1 MEYASALGK
10 RVSHR
15 MMLQPAEQ
23 VDKLISRLEGADEA
37 KLVYWDERSQRLR
50 ALSPRS
56 RRGQQLLARGLQSP
70 QVVGVFD
77 GYASYQDIYQAFQ
90 ETLADLKLS

>member
-1 MEYASALGK
+1 MAYASVLGK
-10 RVSHR
+10 TFSHR
-15 MMLQPAEQ
+15 IQQQPAEQ
-23 VDKLISRLEGADEA
+23 VDKLISRLEGSEEA

-77 GYASYQDIYQAFQ
+77 AYASYQDIFQAFQ
-90 ETLADLKLS
+90 ETLANLKLC